1 MPFNIFIF
9 KVEII
14 LYILIALGILGLAIL
29 YWIDKPRKRKKKPP
43 KSDKPVI
50 WYPIKK

>member
-1 MPFNIFIF
+1 MPCNIFIF

-29 YWIDKPRKRKKKPP
+29 YGIDKPRKRKKKPP